1 MGMYENHVLHG
12 GPNDGEVCRIR
23 MGTVAVQ
30 AGGGRYARVQVTDA
44 GPFVRNEYHWVAG
57 V

>member
-12 GPNDGEVCRIR
+12 GPNDGETCRIR

-30 AGGGRYARVQVTDA
+30 AGGGRYARVQVPET